1 MINSLSEKDI
11 ASRGFPVLDLYLSK
25 LAGKQNK
32 KIMAIEKVEEQ
43 CGPLNRLNS
52 SQVIFALNQTLKRQ
66 ERLRLSGISHSSDE
80 LIDSYKS
87 GNLNKVIYSRDS
99 ILLPSLAPEEDD
111 EKSHLSPS
119 ELAMATTIDTF
130 FRQYMIDQRNRR
142 MAARVIN
149 LLVNQPGKTYF
160 FAFGAGHFIGNNS
173 ILDIVASAGYKID
186 HIQPGASLYESNA
199 VYRSH
204 SSKATVQG
212 TFSDLSENEKT
223 RALLQFLQHQQQQKK
238 TEETKKFQK
247 LLGGTEQQ
255 GHQEKPY
262 LDDKKSLNIWYGIEG
277 LSSSKSPQSSP
288 SIISTNVVTM
298 GSPSSGHLSPLLI
311 TFLVSWTI
319 TMPSL

>member
-1 MINSLSEKDI
+1 
-11 ASRGFPVLDLYLSK
+11 
-25 LAGKQNK
+25 
-32 KIMAIEKVEEQ
+32 
-43 CGPLNRLNS
+43 
-52 SQVIFALNQTLKRQ
+52 
-66 ERLRLSGISHSSDE
+66 LRLSGISHSSDE

-149 LLVNQPGKTYF
+149 LLVNQPGKHISSPS
-160 FAFGAGHFIGNNS
+160 GPGIHRNNS

-238 TEETKKFQK
+238 TEETQKFQK

-288 SIISTNVVTM
+288 SIYLPMWSPWVVPQVDISH
-298 GSPSSGHLSPLLI
+298 PYSSHSW
-311 TFLVSWTI
+311 FSWTI